1 MKRHLFL
8 TFIFTTALV
17 ISCGD
22 VEEPFFSFSGSTQG
36 TTYLVTCERV
46 PGSNPEEIR
55 DGVEELLKRF
65 DFSLS
70 TYNPASLLSA
80 VNSNIDT
87 VVDENFRDVFQRATE
102 IWEMSDGLFDITAGP
117 LVNAW
122 GFGPDAI
129 KRFDESRL
137 DSLMK
142 LVGMEKVTITE
153 GKVIKKYPEMFID
166 MNAIAQGYSV
176 DLISQYLESAGAS
189 NYLVEIGGEVFAR
202 GKRGTRRW
210 RVGIDR
216 PTDNNMVAGSDLQ
229 AVIELEDRA
238 LATSGNYRRFY
249 EEGGVKYSHTIDP
262 STGYPVR
269 HKLLSATILAD
280 DCMTADAF
288 ATACMVGGLE
298 KAVEMIGKYTFL
310 EGYLVYSDDEGN
322 FLVWMSEPVR
332 EMIGE

>member
-8 TFIFTTALV
+8 IFITIAALV
-17 ISCGD
+17 IACGEA
-22 VEEPFFSFSGSTQG
+22 EEPFFSFPGSTQG

-46 PGSNPEEIR
+46 PGSEPEKIR

-65 DFSLS
+65 DYSLS

-80 VNSNIDT
+80 VNSNRDT
-87 VVDENFRDVFQRATE
+87 VVDETFRDVFQRATE

-137 DSLMK
+137 DSLME
-142 LVGMEKVTITE
+142 LVGMEKVAITE
-153 GKVIKKYPEMFID
+153 GKVVKKYPGMFID

-189 NYLVEIGGEVFAR
+189 NYLVEVGGEVFAR

-249 EEGGVKYSHTIDP
+249 EEDGVKYSHTIDP

-269 HKLLSATILAD
+269 HQLLSATIVAD

-288 ATACMVGGLE
+288 ATACMAGGLE
-298 KAVEMIGKYTFL
+298 KAVEMIEKYPFL

-322 FLVWMSEPVR
+322 FLVWMSEPIR
-332 EMIGE
+332 DLILE

>member
-1 MKRHLFL
+1 MKSHLFL
-8 TFIFTTALV
+8 ILITAAALV
-17 ISCGD
+17 TACGD
-22 VEEPFFSFSGSTQG
+22 EGDQFFSFSGSTQG
-36 TTYLVTCERV
+36 TTYLVTCESV
-46 PGSNPEEIR
+46 PGSDPGEIR
-55 DGVEELLKRF
+55 DGVEELLQRF
-65 DFSLS
+65 DYSLS

-80 VNSNIDT
+80 VNSNRDT
-87 VVDENFRDVFQRATE
+87 VVDKNFIDVFHRAKE

-137 DSLMK
+137 DSLME
-142 LVGMEKVTITE
+142 LVGMEKVTVTD
-153 GKVIKKYPEMFID
+153 GRVVKQYPGMFID

-189 NYLVEIGGEVFAR
+189 NFLVEVGGEVFAR
-202 GKRGTRRW
+202 GKRGMRRW
-210 RVGIDR
+210 RVGVDK

-262 STGYPVR
+262 TTGYPVR
-269 HKLLSATILAD
+269 HQLLSATILAD

-288 ATACMVGGLE
+288 ATACMAGGLE
-298 KAVEMIGKYTFL
+298 KAVEMIGKYPFL
-310 EGYLVYSDDEGN
+310 EGYLVYSDESGN

-332 EMIGE
+332 EMMRE

>member
-1 MKRHLFL
+1 MIRRLYLILITAPFL
-8 TFIFTTALV
+8 MV
-17 ISCGD
+17 SCGD
-22 VEEPFFSFSGSTQG
+22 TEESFFSFPGSAQG
-36 TTYLVTCERV
+36 TTYTVTCESV
-46 PGSNPEEIR
+46 PGISPAEIR
-55 DGVEELLKRF
+55 DGVEELLRRF
-65 DFSLS
+65 DYSLS
-70 TYNPASLLSA
+70 TYNPESLLSA
-80 VNSNIDT
+80 VNSNRDT
-87 VVDENFRDVFQRATE
+87 VVDDTFRDVFLRATE

-137 DSLMK
+137 DSLME
-142 LVGMEKVTITE
+142 LVGMEKVVITD
-153 GKVIKKYPEMFID
+153 GKVEKKYPAMFID

-176 DLISQYLESAGAS
+176 DLISRYLESAGAS
-189 NYLVEIGGEVFAR
+189 NFLVEVGGEVFAR

-210 RVGIDR
+210 RVGVDR
-216 PTDNNMVAGSDLQ
+216 PTDNNLVAGSDLQ

-249 EEGGVKYSHTIDP
+249 EEEGVKYSHTIDP
-262 STGYPVR
+262 TTGYPVR
-269 HKLLSATILAD
+269 HQLLSATILAD

-298 KAVEMIGKYTFL
+298 KAVEMIGKYPFL

-322 FLVWMSEPVR
+322 FLVWMSDPVR
-332 EMIGE
+332 ELIRE